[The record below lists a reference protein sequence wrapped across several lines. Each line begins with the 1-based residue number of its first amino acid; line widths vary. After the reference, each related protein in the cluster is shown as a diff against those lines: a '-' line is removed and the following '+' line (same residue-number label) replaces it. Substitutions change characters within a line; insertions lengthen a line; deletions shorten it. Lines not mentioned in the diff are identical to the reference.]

1 LPQPKHLDPSVY
13 SADGGP
19 LGVLLIHGYT
29 GSVAE
34 TRPMGEYFAGK
45 GWTVRCPLLSG
56 HGTVPRDLTR
66 IRWRTWANE
75 VQATLQDLQSRCD
88 TVFVGGLSLGALLT
102 LWLGSEEPEIA
113 GLIPMAPA
121 VQLQNRIAPLTL
133 GLRYVLKYSP
143 FGALED
149 ADLGDPEALD
159 RIWCYDELPLW
170 GAAEVYL
177 LQRQVRKTL
186 SMIRQPILIYQG
198 RRDAQLRPQAAQMVY
213 DGVSSTDKTLLWLE
227 HSGHNLLADGERKAV
242 WAKTYEWMMKR
253 ATGDPTPVHPRG
265 MPGEEPQQGAE
276 QSAPAPDT
284 QNERNSTHA

>member
-13 SADGGP
+13 NADGGP

-34 TRPMGEYFAGK
+34 TRPMGEYFAAR
-45 GWTVRCPLLSG
+45 GWAVRCPLLSG

-66 IRWRTWANE
+66 IRWRTWASE
-75 VQATLQDLQSRCD
+75 VQAALQDLQSRCD

-102 LWLGSEEPEIA
+102 LWLGSQEPEIA

-133 GLRYVLKYSP
+133 GLRHVLRYSP
-143 FGALED
+143 FGAVGD
-149 ADLGDPEALD
+149 TDLGDPEARD

-186 SMIRQPILIYQG
+186 SRIRQPILIYQG
-198 RRDAQLRPQAAQMVY
+198 RRDAQLAPQAARIVY
-213 DGVSSTDKTLLWLE
+213 DGVASTDKTLVWLE
-227 HSGHNLLADGERKAV
+227 HSGHNLLANGERKAV
-242 WAKTYEWMMKR
+242 WAESYEWMMER
-253 ATGDPTPVHPRG
+253 AAGNPRPVPAQG
-265 MPGEEPQQGAE
+265 KPEEIP
-276 QSAPAPDT
+276 
-284 QNERNSTHA
+284 